1 MPRIL
6 IIGLGLMG
14 GSAGIALRRAGW
26 HVSYVDARV
35 PLADA
40 IAKEAAD
47 EKLDA
52 VRDEEV
58 VLLATHVDAAVEAL
72 RSSASRQSAV
82 GGSENSRAGRQS
94 AVGSSEQQTT
104 ANASGSST
112 ADRERVKDARTA
124 GRPTPIDRPTAPV
137 ITSLCSVMAPLRA
150 VAPPNFVAG
159 HPMAGSHESGLAAA
173 RGDLY
178 VGKKWFVDAD
188 DERVERL
195 VRDCGGV
202 LQRVDAET
210 HDRAVALTS
219 HLPQLLSTALAA
231 HLDDHDVLD
240 FAGSGLR
247 DFLRLAGS
255 GAEMWG
261 PIVDSNREEIAP
273 HADAV
278 ADLVRSML
286 SGDRDAFAKAQ
297 RVWKKL

>member
-14 GSAGIALRRAGW
+14 GSAGIALRKAGW
-26 HVSYVDARV
+26 HVAYVDARV

-47 EKLDA
+47 EKIDA

-58 VLLATHVDAAVEAL
+58 VLLATHVDGAIAEL
-72 RSSASRQSAV
+72 RSRASRQSAV
-82 GGSENSRAGRQS
+82 G
-94 AVGSSEQQTT
+94 SSDRDQIVRLQD
-104 ANASGSST
+104 SST
-112 ADRERVKDARTA
+112 ADRERVEDARTA
-124 GRPTPIDRPTAPV
+124 DCPTIPNV

-178 VGKKWFVDAD
+178 VGKKWFVDAH
-188 DERVERL
+188 DERVAQL

-202 LQRVDAET
+202 LQQVDAET

-231 HLDDHDVLD
+231 HLHEHDVLD

-261 PIVDSNREEIAP
+261 PIVDANREQIVP

-278 ADLVRSML
+278 AELVRDML
-286 SGDRDAFAKAQ
+286 RGDRDAFAKAQ
-297 RVWKKL
+297 RVWRKL